1 MYRPELLSSE
11 IDIRK
16 LSGYHALFVIEPYLP
31 MEHSFQSRLKLQ
43 MTDFDQV
50 NNMIASMIQKYEE
63 KIDGWKTM
71 MISYFMRL
79 SSAYSLTSFDEKYN
93 IINIAKSVSYIEGHF
108 VDPISI
114 EVLAKQ
120 SNLSLRHFT
129 RIFRDTYETTPGKCI
144 FTLRMQHAC
153 SLLKNAALNI
163 SEIALQSGFND
174 SNYFS
179 RQFRKFSGIT
189 PKQYRKLN
197 RNN

>member
-1 MYRPELLSSE
+1 
-11 IDIRK
+11 
-16 LSGYHALFVIEPYLP
+16 
-31 MEHSFQSRLKLQ
+31 